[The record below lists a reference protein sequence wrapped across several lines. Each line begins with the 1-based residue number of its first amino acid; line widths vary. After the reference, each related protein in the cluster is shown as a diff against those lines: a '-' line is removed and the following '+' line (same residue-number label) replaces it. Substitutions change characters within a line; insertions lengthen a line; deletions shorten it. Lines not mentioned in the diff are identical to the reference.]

1 MRILRLHFKNIHSLR
16 GEHTIDF
23 TAEPLSSSGLFAITG
38 PTGAGK
44 STILDVI
51 TLALFNKI
59 PRFAAKGTES
69 ISKNDIEKTGS
80 VMTHFTND
88 AYAEIEYETKK
99 RIYRS
104 TWRIS
109 RAKTGNLKDYEMK
122 LATIP
127 ENIYE
132 DLKKSEVPAE
142 NEKILGL
149 KYDQFIRSIL
159 LSQGD
164 FARLLKSDEKERAK
178 LLEDITG
185 SQIYRVIGKTI
196 YEKAKIKEEEIRSLK
211 QQSGMIPLL
220 IESDLILKKDEILAH
235 DQSVQGIQNEIQ
247 TIQLQIQKIEKIQSL
262 ESKLALSTS
271 ALTELEDKK
280 TAFQTKEE
288 QLQKHQQL
296 DLYRGDITLWANEK
310 DRLRSQNQQVEVLKT
325 NQVKAIATLQS
336 AMSQMS
342 VLTHQDIHEI
352 NFMGEM
358 KKFENLII
366 DFDARL
372 GQLSAQGLSV
382 RTRLNQ
388 ALEKSEGETIDQ
400 LKALKNSEDQY
411 KLTSKVLHQFNQ
423 QNSSYEGSDVNLKK
437 AMQDL
442 QQEIIILHNQIT
454 ETKQAEDLLSENL
467 QIAKKE
473 AKLTH
478 HVTEAKL
485 QSAVYSDEIKSLK
498 KNLELLVKQ
507 KEHYLM
513 IANLE
518 EYRNQLSEGEP
529 CPLCGSPDHPYAVE
543 KLISQVGQTEILLQN
558 TTSELQQ
565 KEIIAEKLNTQL
577 TIAET
582 TINNLTIQKK
592 SNESKIEKLN
602 AKWGKESLPESQALE
617 KEVESKHTM
626 LESLKQ
632 EERFRTEKEIFS
644 NLHIILAE
652 LTEVSKK
659 YSKLR
664 QDRLAQ
670 YKGSNIKDEADAI
683 QNLFVSAKENLQTIQ
698 VTIANY
704 STLITASQDKI
715 AGLDTYLTSIVQ
727 KLGYKDVNE
736 ALNQILDDQ
745 TLQSLLAA
753 HENLKREQ
761 TELQTT
767 HENLTVEFNQLKAE
781 YPLVLQ
787 TDDLRKKIHDLNLEK
802 DLLNQKTGALQNEI
816 KMHEEQVSKHEK
828 MQKQLMLLENEAA
841 PLLTLNYLIGDATG
855 NRYAKFAQNL
865 SLKHLIHLA
874 NKRLIKLTDRYMLVV
889 TDIEEDLK
897 IQDLYQGNTNRSVKT
912 LSGGETFIVSLA
924 LALSLADMA
933 SKNIKLECLF
943 IDEGFGTLDAETL
956 ETALVTLE
964 KLQSESNRTIGII
977 SHVESLKER
986 ITTQIKVKKNNT
998 GYSTIEVV

>member
-1 MRILRLHFKNIHSLR
+1 
-16 GEHTIDF
+16 
-23 TAEPLSSSGLFAITG
+23 
-38 PTGAGK
+38 
-44 STILDVI
+44 
-51 TLALFNKI
+51 
-59 PRFAAKGTES
+59 
-69 ISKNDIEKTGS
+69 
-80 VMTHFTND
+80 
-88 AYAEIEYETKK
+88 
-99 RIYRS
+99 
-104 TWRIS
+104 
-109 RAKTGNLKDYEMK
+109 
-122 LATIP
+122 
-127 ENIYE
+127 
-132 DLKKSEVPAE
+132 
-142 NEKILGL
+142 
-149 KYDQFIRSIL
+149 
-159 LSQGD
+159 
-164 FARLLKSDEKERAK
+164 
-178 LLEDITG
+178 
-185 SQIYRVIGKTI
+185 
-196 YEKAKIKEEEIRSLK
+196 
-211 QQSGMIPLL
+211 
-220 IESDLILKKDEILAH
+220 
-235 DQSVQGIQNEIQ
+235 
-247 TIQLQIQKIEKIQSL
+247 
-262 ESKLALSTS
+262 
-271 ALTELEDKK
+271 
-280 TAFQTKEE
+280 
-288 QLQKHQQL
+288 
-296 DLYRGDITLWANEK
+296 
-310 DRLRSQNQQVEVLKT
+310 
-325 NQVKAIATLQS
+325 
-336 AMSQMS
+336 
-342 VLTHQDIHEI
+342 
-352 NFMGEM
+352 
-358 KKFENLII
+358 
-366 DFDARL
+366 
-372 GQLSAQGLSV
+372 
-382 RTRLNQ
+382 
-388 ALEKSEGETIDQ
+388 
-400 LKALKNSEDQY
+400 
-411 KLTSKVLHQFNQ
+411 
-423 QNSSYEGSDVNLKK
+423 
-437 AMQDL
+437 
-442 QQEIIILHNQIT
+442 
-454 ETKQAEDLLSENL
+454 
-467 QIAKKE
+467 
-473 AKLTH
+473 
-478 HVTEAKL
+478 
-485 QSAVYSDEIKSLK
+485 
-498 KNLELLVKQ
+498 
-507 KEHYLM
+507 
-513 IANLE
+513 
-518 EYRNQLSEGEP
+518 
-529 CPLCGSPDHPYAVE
+529 
-543 KLISQVGQTEILLQN
+543 
-558 TTSELQQ
+558 
-565 KEIIAEKLNTQL
+565 
-577 TIAET
+577 
-582 TINNLTIQKK
+582 
-592 SNESKIEKLN
+592 
-602 AKWGKESLPESQALE
+602 
-617 KEVESKHTM
+617 M

-841 PLLTLNYLIGDATG
+841 SLLTLNYLIGDATG